1 MEGFIKP
8 SLRDFTWI
16 DLYKKILV
24 ALDGSEH
31 SKNVLEH
38 AVTIATNFK
47 AKLIMLAVVQRVMIP
62 IFPDEGFGGVPLSS
76 AKDMAQFPE
85 KMRGLHQS
93 VLDDAMIQIKKEH
106 SGLMVEA
113 VLKEGR
119 PSATIT
125 DFAEDEG
132 VDLIVMGGRG
142 IGGYTG
148 WILGSTSRRVVD
160 SCTKPVIIVK

>member
-8 SLRDFTWI
+8 SLRDFTWV

-24 ALDGSEH
+24 ALDGSEP
-31 SKNVLEH
+31 SNNALEH
-38 AVTIATNFK
+38 AVTIATKFK

-62 IFPDEGFGGVPLSS
+62 IFPDDGFGGVPLSA
-76 AKDMAQFPE
+76 AKDMAQYQD
-85 KMRGLHQS
+85 KMREIYQS
-93 VLDDAMIQIKKEH
+93 VLDDAMIQIKKKH
-106 SGLMVEA
+106 PGLMVEA

-125 DFAEDEG
+125 DFAENEG
-132 VDLIVMGGRG
+132 VDLIVMGSRG

>member
-8 SLRDFTWI
+8 SLRDFTWV

-24 ALDGSEH
+24 ALDGSEP
-31 SKNVLEH
+31 SNNALEH
-38 AVTIATNFK
+38 AVTIATKFK

-62 IFPDEGFGGVPLSS
+62 IFPDDGFGGVPFS
-76 AKDMAQFPE
+76 AVKDMAQYQD
-85 KMRGLHQS
+85 KMREVYQS
-93 VLDDAMIQIKKEH
+93 VLDDAMIQIKKKH
-106 SGLMVEA
+106 PVLMVEA

-125 DFAEDEG
+125 DVAENEG
-132 VDLIVMGGRG
+132 VDLIVMGSRG